1 MNSTEAKAGLK
12 TFLLLSFLVI
22 GAYSLLT
29 GGRTG
34 YQLLLAA
41 QSQDPAPQNIR
52 LLALKPRSAIIT
64 WTTSRETFGFLAF
77 GPGQNLGRTTPP
89 EEQKTG
95 VHVAILENLF
105 PGTTYFYK
113 IGVNKTLFGQQPDN
127 QPYSFTTP
135 RD

>member
-12 TFLLLSFLVI
+12 TFLVLSFLVV
-22 GAYSLLT
+22 GTYSLLT

-34 YQLLLAA
+34 YQLLLKA
-41 QSQDPAPQNIR
+41 QEQDPAPQNVR
-52 LLALKPRSAIIT
+52 LLAIKPKSAIIT
-64 WTTSRETFGFLAF
+64 WTTSKETFGFLAF
-77 GPGQNLGRTTPP
+77 GPGQNLGRTTTP
-89 EEQKTG
+89 EEIKG
-95 VHVAILENLF
+95 VVHVAVLENLF

-113 IGVNKTLFGQQPDN
+113 VGVNKTLFGEGQNN